1 MLGLVEKLINPVSS
15 ILDKVIE
22 DKDQKAKLAHEIAT
36 MSEKLAAEN
45 AALQAQA
52 NVEAAKHPS
61 LFVAGA
67 RPAILWCCTLGL
79 FLNFFVMPIAD
90 WVVAVWYP
98 DVVLFEL
105 DIGSLMTLTLSL
117 LGVSGLRSFE
127 KSKGVARENMKK

>member
-1 MLGLVEKLINPVSS
+1 MLGLVEKLIDPVSS
-15 ILDKVIE
+15 VLDKVIE

-45 AALQAQA
+45 AAMQAQA
-52 NVEAAKHPS
+52 NLESAKHPS

-67 RPAILWCCTLGL
+67 RPAILWCCCLGL
-79 FLNFFVMPIAD
+79 FLQFFVMPIAD

-98 DVVLFEL
+98 DIVLFEL
-105 DIGSLMTLTLSL
+105 DTGSLMTLTLSL

>member
-1 MLGLVEKLINPVSS
+1 MLGLVEKLIPTVSNV
-15 ILDKVIE
+15 LDKVIE

-45 AALQAQA
+45 AAMQAQA
-52 NVEAAKHPS
+52 NLESAKHPS

-67 RPAILWCCTLGL
+67 RPAILWCCCLGL
-79 FLNFFVMPIAD
+79 FLQFFVMPIAD

-98 DVVLFEL
+98 DIVLFEL
-105 DIGSLMTLTLSL
+105 DTGSLMTLTLSL

>member
-1 MLGLVEKLINPVSS
+1 MLGLVEKLIDPVSS
-15 ILDKVIE
+15 VLDKVIE
-22 DKDQKAKLAHEIAT
+22 DKDQKAKLVHEIAT

-67 RPAILWCCTLGL
+67 RPAILWCCCLGL
-79 FLNFFVMPIAD
+79 FLQFFVMPIAD
-90 WVVAVWYP
+90 WIVAVWYP
-98 DVVLFEL
+98 DIVLFEL
-105 DIGSLMTLTLSL
+105 DTGALMTLTLSL

-127 KSKGVARENMKK
+127 KSKGVARENLKK

>member
-1 MLGLVEKLINPVSS
+1 MLGLVEKLIDPVAGV
-15 ILDKVIE
+15 LDKVIE

-45 AALQAQA
+45 AAMQAQA
-52 NVEAAKHPS
+52 NLESAKHPS

-67 RPAILWCCTLGL
+67 RPAILWGCCLGL
-79 FLNFFVMPIAD
+79 FLQFFVMPIAD

-98 DVVLFEL
+98 DIVLFEL
-105 DIGSLMTLTLSL
+105 DTGSLMTLTLSL

>member
-1 MLGLVEKLINPVSS
+1 MLGPVEKLINPVSS

-105 DIGSLMTLTLSL
+105 DTGSLMTLTLSL

>member
-105 DIGSLMTLTLSL
+105 DTGSLMTLTLSL